1 MSLDV
6 LGLALP
12 LFVAVPLLAGGLLVI
27 AGERPGLH
35 RRALLWLLGLSSL
48 SGAGLILLS
57 LDGTVVAGGVGG
69 WPDGIAIAFA
79 ADTFTGLMLTLTA
92 GLSWVGALF
101 AYGSRVT
108 NSVYFAPLLLVLT
121 AGVNGA
127 LLTADLFNLFVF
139 IEVMLLPS
147 YGLFVLSANRREP
160 LRRVDGARL
169 YVTLNLFTSTILVVG
184 VGFIYGITGSVN
196 LAVLAGA
203 AARDER
209 VAVAGFM
216 VLFALSIKASV
227 VPLHGWLSKAYPS
240 TSPAVTAIFSALH
253 TKVGVYAIYRI
264 YSVLYDG
271 EPRYLWAILVLC
283 SLTLVI
289 GAVASLG
296 EQSTR
301 AILSWQM
308 VSGIGG
314 ILVGVGLSTQ
324 LGLAAGIFYMIHH
337 MVVMTSLFTAT
348 GAVEVRY
355 GSGRLADLQG
365 LARREPLIAA
375 AYFAGLLSLVG
386 IPPFSGFAGKLMLV
400 VAGVEAGRTVVVAVV
415 LVASLLSLWGLLRI
429 WNGWFWGEPEM
440 PRHHRERLETAA
452 LPIVEA
458 RADGPAAS
466 AGAPDGPAAVHTPT
480 GVLPVVFSRD
490 EDLTRSRIPFSLALP
505 AVLTATLSLA
515 LGLGAQGL
523 WLVSD
528 TAAQGLTDTH
538 AYVEAVIG
546 R

>member
-1 MSLDV
+1 M
-6 LGLALP
+6 
-12 LFVAVPLLAGGLLVI
+12 
-27 AGERPGLH
+27 
-35 RRALLWLLGLSSL
+35 
-48 SGAGLILLS
+48 
-57 LDGTVVAGGVGG
+57 
-69 WPDGIAIAFA
+69 
-79 ADTFTGLMLTLTA
+79 
-92 GLSWVGALF
+92 
-101 AYGSRVT
+101 
-108 NSVYFAPLLLVLT
+108 
-121 AGVNGA
+121 
-127 LLTADLFNLFVF
+127 
-139 IEVMLLPS
+139 
-147 YGLFVLSANRREP
+147 
-160 LRRVDGARL
+160 
-169 YVTLNLFTSTILVVG
+169 
-184 VGFIYGITGSVN
+184 
-196 LAVLAGA
+196 
-203 AARDER
+203 
-209 VAVAGFM
+209 
-216 VLFALSIKASV
+216 
-227 VPLHGWLSKAYPS
+227 
-240 TSPAVTAIFSALH
+240 
-253 TKVGVYAIYRI
+253 
-264 YSVLYDG
+264 
-271 EPRYLWAILVLC
+271 
-283 SLTLVI
+283 I

-415 LVASLLSLWGLLRI
+415 LVASLLSLWALLRI

-458 RADGPAAS
+458 HANGPAAS
-466 AGAPDGPAAVHTPT
+466 AGAPAAVHTPT
-480 GVLPVVFSRD
+480 GVLPVVFNRD

-505 AVLTATLSLA
+505 TVLTAALSLA